1 MRSVINQ
8 LLADHS
14 GQSIE
19 KIEQDVER
27 DFIMSAQQAKEYGL
41 IDEIIQKHRQPTAL
55 SKIQHNEE

>member
-14 GQSIE
+14 RQSIE

-27 DFIMSAQQAKEYGL
+27 DFIMSAKQAKEYGL
-41 IDEIIQKHRQPTAL
+41 IDEIIQKHQ
-55 SKIQHNEE
+55 

>member
-8 LLADHS
+8 LLAEHS

-19 KIEQDVER
+19 KVEKDTER

-41 IDEIIQKHRQPTAL
+41 IDEIIQKHR
-55 SKIQHNEE
+55 

>member
-1 MRSVINQ
+1 MRSVINH

-41 IDEIIQKHRQPTAL
+41 IDEIIHKHR
-55 SKIQHNEE
+55 